1 MMKILVTGGLGFI
14 GTHLIKSLDRNE
26 FEISILDNTEKSPD
40 LFKTQKNI
48 SIINADIQDY
58 ESINNLVRG
67 FDTIVHLAAKIS
79 VSESITNPELIH
91 NVNVTGTLNLLR
103 SCVKN
108 NIKNFIAA
116 SSASVYGDSIDQ
128 PLTEK
133 SETIPMSPYGASKL
147 AMESYIKSF
156 AYSFEMNCIS
166 LRFFNIYGKGQSS
179 VYGGVIKKFQDK
191 INQNQP
197 LEIFG
202 DGINSR
208 DFVHIDD
215 IVNSINLSINHIENK
230 KGTVYN
236 IGSGY
241 STSINEIANMMLKIS
256 QKNLQIIKN
265 PRMKG
270 DVSHSLPSINLAK
283 NELGYIPKV
292 KLETGLE
299 DLLSD

>member
-1 MMKILVTGGLGFI
+1 MKILVTGGMGFI
-14 GTHLIKSLDRNE
+14 GTHLIKSLDRNK
-26 FEISILDNTEKSPD
+26 FEISILDNREEFLD
-40 LFKTQKNI
+40 LFKTQENI

-58 ESINNLVRG
+58 ESIHNLVRG
-67 FDTIVHLAAKIS
+67 FDTIIHLAAKIS

-116 SSASVYGDSIDQ
+116 SSASVYGASIDQ

-147 AMESYIKSF
+147 AMEYYMKSF
-156 AYSFEMNCIS
+156 AHSFEMNCIS
-166 LRFFNIYGKGQSS
+166 LRFFNIYGNGQSS

-191 INQNQP
+191 INQNQS

-202 DGINSR
+202 DGVNSR

-215 IVNSINLSINHIENK
+215 VVNSINLSIKHIKNK

-241 STSINEIANMMLKIS
+241 ATSINDIANMMLKIS

-265 PRMKG
+265 PGMKG
-270 DVSHSLPSINLAK
+270 DISHSLPSIDLAK
-283 NELGYIPKV
+283 NELGYVPKV
-292 KLETGLE
+292 KLEKGLE
-299 DLLSD
+299 DLLSN